1 MTALSPVRYLSHESE
16 ELPLGRLLDLPV
28 LALLSDRDAE
38 ATVLRAARR
47 IADTSNVSVVVLR
60 AYLLSKR
67 PSEVVRT
74 FTQVNRVSALVA
86 DWPKNGDELQS
97 VLRCVV
103 TMNIPAVIVRENRSQ
118 HLERVLIPTGGGIH
132 TLQQFWVAREFAVEL
147 GLETQALHI
156 AHDGTARPQDSA
168 NSELRSRSGLHHA
181 QIQARIAGLAGPVQF
196 HKAGDVVSGIEAC
209 VRPSDLVVLGAPN
222 YWRVAEHFRG
232 SIPEII
238 SRRLDQSLVMLVA
251 KQPSRVRLREV
262 LWDKTVC
269 LDLRPRDGEDA
280 IRMLI
285 RALAT
290 HGQVPRDRQDEL
302 LRIAMLREAKASTAV
317 GCETA
322 FPHITIP
329 SFPGVI
335 GCLGICPEGVRF
347 GGDEDNPTKFI
358 FLLITPREFYDEYLG
373 ILARIAQLMILPG
386 VRSSL
391 LACHSPEDAL
401 RVLDLEDTGARRVRA
416 PGAQC
421 RSSGRR

>member
-47 IADTSNVSVVVLR
+47 IAATSNVSVAVLR
-60 AYLLSKR
+60 AYALSKR
-67 PSEVVRT
+67 PSELVRA

-86 DWPKNGDELQS
+86 DWPTDGDELQS
-97 VLRCVV
+97 VLRCIV
-103 TMNIPAVIVRENRSQ
+103 TRNIPAVVVRENRAQ
-118 HLERVLIPTGGGIH
+118 NLERVLIPTGGGIH
-132 TLQQFWVAREFAVEL
+132 TLQQLWVAREFAVEL
-147 GLETQALHI
+147 GLETQALHV
-156 AHDGTARPQDSA
+156 AHDGTARMPG
-168 NSELRSRSGLHHA
+168 SETSEPHSRSGLRHA
-181 QIQARIAGLAGPVQF
+181 QIQARIAGLVGPVQF
-196 HKAGDVVSGIEAC
+196 HKAEDVVSGIEAC

-232 SIPEII
+232 SIPEIL

-251 KQPSRVRLREV
+251 KQPSRMKLREV
-262 LWDKTVC
+262 LWDRTIC
-269 LDLRPRDGEDA
+269 LNLRPRDKEDA
-280 IRMLI
+280 IRTLI

-290 HGQVPRDRQDEL
+290 HGQVPRDRQDDL
-302 LRIAMLREAKASTAV
+302 LETAMSREAKASTAV

-335 GCLGICPEGVRF
+335 GCLGICPDGVLF
-347 GGDEDNPTKFI
+347 GGDEGNPTKFV

-373 ILARIAQLMILPG
+373 ILARIAQLMVLPG

-391 LACHSPEDAL
+391 LACRSAEDVL
-401 RVLDLEDTGARRVRA
+401 RVLDLEDTGAQRVCTSGSQHQ
-416 PGAQC
+416 P
-421 RSSGRR
+421 SGRR

>member
-60 AYLLSKR
+60 AYLLSKQ

-118 HLERVLIPTGGGIH
+118 NLERVLIPTGGGIH
-132 TLQQFWVAREFAVEL
+132 TLQQLWVAREFAVEL
-147 GLETQALHI
+147 GLATQALHI
-156 AHDGTARPQDSA
+156 AHDGARRPRRTLGSGPDSQTG
-168 NSELRSRSGLHHA
+168 LRHA
-181 QIQARIAGLAGPVQF
+181 QLQARLAGVAGPVLF
-196 HKAGDVVSGIEAC
+196 RAADDVVSGIEAC
-209 VRPSDLVVLGAPN
+209 VRQDDLIVLGAPN

-232 SIPEII
+232 SIPDVL
-238 SRRLDQSLVMLVA
+238 SRRLDQSLAMLVA
-251 KQPSRVRLREV
+251 RQPSRVKLREV
-262 LWDKTVC
+262 LWDRTVC
-269 LDLRPRDGEDA
+269 LNLRPRDKEDA
-280 IRMLI
+280 IRLLI
-285 RALAT
+285 RALVT
-290 HGQVPRDRQDEL
+290 HGQVPKDRQDEL
-302 LRIAMLREAKASTAV
+302 LEIAMSREAKASTAV

-329 SFPGVI
+329 SFTGVI
-335 GCLGICPEGVRF
+335 GCLGICPQGVRF
-347 GGDEDNPTKFI
+347 GGDEDNPTKFV

-373 ILARIAQLMILPG
+373 ILARIAELMVLPG

-391 LACHSPEDAL
+391 LACRSADDVI
-401 RVLDLEDTGARRVRA
+401 RVLDLEEVAA
-416 PGAQC
+416 PHASPGPRHQ
-421 RSSGRR
+421 RSSRR